1 MQYELEY
8 LTAKGKFTGRAE
20 TEDRLD
26 REEEFIRRI
35 TAAAS
40 DPTLTETELG
50 VYAYIYASGGPVSLD
65 NLVIRFYTR
74 PENVEI
80 TAEWQRQ
87 GVAGMRATL
96 RKVLES
102 ACKVLEEK
110 GYLCGGVEGW
120 GCV

>member
-1 MQYELEY
+1 MTTEVQKHSE
-8 LTAKGKFTGRAE
+8 FE
-20 TEDRLD
+20 T
-26 REEEFIRRI
+26 FVRRI
-35 TAAAS
+35 IHAAA

-74 PENVEI
+74 PENIEVA
-80 TAEWQRQ
+80 AEWQRQ

-110 GYLCGGVEGW
+110 GYLWGGVEGW